1 MYKITLAVCLVAG
14 VISVVSGQP
23 SSASDIDGQR
33 IVLTAYIPDNPAL
46 PTAGNTLLAARM
58 DQILTRHGLGGTS
71 SSSQFVLVA
80 RPLVLDKQ
88 ITGTAPPRHV
98 YSLQISFF
106 VGDGVGGILFSSTSL
121 ALKGVGDTEEKAYLA
136 ALRNLNPQDERF
148 NQLLELGKEKIIA
161 HYEAQCPFI
170 LKKAQSLAARQ
181 EYDAALALLSEVPTV
196 SSACFDSAQQISVRV
211 FNAKWERECQQHIT
225 AAKALIAEGNWD
237 EAARP
242 LIWCTPDMSCYP
254 EVDKIL
260 KEISAHSQFLE
271 KWQRDKVAKEFDLE
285 RARVQA
291 IRDIGVAYG
300 QNQPRQIIYH
310 VDSWH

>member
-1 MYKITLAVCLVAG
+1 MYKITLVVCLVVGA
-14 VISVVSGQP
+14 ISIVSGQP

-33 IVLTAYIPDNPAL
+33 IVLTAYIPDNQAL

-58 DQILTRHGLGGTS
+58 DQILTRYGLGGTS
-71 SSSQFVLVA
+71 SSSQFVLAA
-80 RPLVLDKQ
+80 RPLVVDKQ
-88 ITGTAPPRHV
+88 ITSTAPARHI
-98 YSLQISFF
+98 YSIEISFF
-106 VGDGVGGILFSSTSL
+106 VGDGVGGTLFSSTVL
-121 ALKGVGDTEEKAYLA
+121 RVKGVGDTEEKACLA
-136 ALRNLNPQDERF
+136 ALRNLNLQDDQFGE
-148 NQLLELGKEKIIA
+148 LLELGKEKIIA

-181 EYDAALALLSEVPTV
+181 EYDAALGLLSEVPTV
-196 SSACFDSAQQISVRV
+196 SSACFDSAQQISVRI

-225 AAKALIAEGNWD
+225 AAKALIAEGSWD

-242 LIWCTPDMSCYP
+242 LIWYTPDMTCYA
-254 EVDKIL
+254 EVEKLL

-285 RARVQA
+285 RARIQA

-300 QNQPRQIIYH
+300 KNQQRHIIYH